1 MRDFE
6 ILKKAQ
12 CAHRSRRG
20 IQEGC
25 LIKYNGD
32 VYFVYDPDHRLNI
45 EDCELWCEIE
55 RNWCFDEYDPETYS
69 YYEAEGILRPL
80 VMDGTGEAVNE

>member
-1 MRDFE
+1 MREFE
-6 ILKKAQ
+6 ILKAAQ

-20 IQEGC
+20 IQEGY
-25 LIKYNGD
+25 LIRYNGE
-32 VYFVYDPDHRLNI
+32 VYFVYDPDHRQNI

-69 YYEAEGILRPL
+69 YYEANGILRPL
-80 VMDGTGEAVNE
+80 DLEVFDEAVDE